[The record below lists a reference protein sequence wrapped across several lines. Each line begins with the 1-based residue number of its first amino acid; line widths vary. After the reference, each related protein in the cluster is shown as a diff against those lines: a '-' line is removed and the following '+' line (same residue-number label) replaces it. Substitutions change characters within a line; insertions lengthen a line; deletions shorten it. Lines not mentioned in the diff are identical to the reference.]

1 MTEEEIIN
9 RLNVMFPVMDALQ
22 KCADQYSYYDCE
34 NKQYLMEIKSRD
46 RKYNPW
52 LIERAKLI
60 ANYDKAIEVGKE
72 FIYLT
77 EHKTKII
84 TWNIND
90 LVASGYNFGWE
101 IKEMPQTTAF
111 EHNDS
116 VLKEVGYLYEQYGKK
131 Y

>member
-1 MTEEEIIN
+1 MKQAEVIKELNDLYPNMDKLQESVDPFCSYDAIN
-9 RLNVMFPVMDALQ
+9 DTYIV
-22 KCADQYSYYDCE
+22 
-34 NKQYLMEIKSRD
+34 EIKSRE

-90 LVASGYNFGWE
+90 LIASGYNFGWE

-111 EHNDS
+111 EHNEA
-116 VLKEVGYLYEQYGKK
+116 VLKEVGYLYEQFGRKI
-131 Y
+131 